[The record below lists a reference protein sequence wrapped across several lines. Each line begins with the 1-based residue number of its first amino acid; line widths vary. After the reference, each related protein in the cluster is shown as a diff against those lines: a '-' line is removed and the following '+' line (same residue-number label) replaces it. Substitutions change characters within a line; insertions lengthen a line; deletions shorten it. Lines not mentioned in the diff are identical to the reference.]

1 MAVIMYTKNRTCN
14 GIDNVK
20 NFNGRHNDDG
30 FMKGL
35 RGHSLQAL
43 RVFTKNNKLGD
54 YDSWT
59 PVFKQLTTSS

>member
-54 YDSWT
+54 YDS
-59 PVFKQLTTSS
+59 